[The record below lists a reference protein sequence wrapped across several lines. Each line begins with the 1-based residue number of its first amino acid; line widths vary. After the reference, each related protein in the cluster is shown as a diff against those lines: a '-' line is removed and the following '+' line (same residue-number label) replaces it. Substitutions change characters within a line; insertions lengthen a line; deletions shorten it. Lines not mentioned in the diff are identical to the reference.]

1 MLGLVPALN
10 GLQRELSRPDCV
22 VEFSSDNVP
31 APLPHD
37 ITLCLFR
44 VAQEALHNAL
54 THSEASSVSLHL
66 IGDSDRLMMTIV
78 DDGVGFDVD
87 DAWRRGLGLVSM
99 GERLESIDGTLDIQS
114 RPGSGTR
121 LSVSVPFRAT
131 AAPEAATV

>member
-1 MLGLVPALN
+1 LN

-22 VEFSSDNVP
+22 VEFSFDSVP
-31 APLPHD
+31 AALAPD
-37 ITLCLFR
+37 VTLCLFR

-66 IGDSDRLMMTIV
+66 TGEPGGLTMTIV
-78 DDGVGFDVD
+78 DDGVGFDVN

-114 RPGSGTR
+114 HPGSGTR
-121 LSVSVPFRAT
+121 LSISVPLRSTAPSEIVSV
-131 AAPEAATV
+131 